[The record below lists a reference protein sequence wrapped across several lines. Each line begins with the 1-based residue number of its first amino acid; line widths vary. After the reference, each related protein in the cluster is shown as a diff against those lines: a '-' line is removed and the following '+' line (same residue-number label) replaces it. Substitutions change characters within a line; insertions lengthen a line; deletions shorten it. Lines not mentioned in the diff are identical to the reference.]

1 MRLTVITPT
10 VGRDSLRA
18 TLASIAPQLHDGDE
32 HIVIGDGVQPR
43 AAEMCAEYGAIYHD
57 GPQTHDYG
65 AAQRDVGMALAQG
78 DWLLFCDDDDTFTP
92 GALATVRQVVV
103 DNPTMPHLFRMRYRA
118 SGVVL
123 WQDDVVCEGNVG
135 TPMIVVPTCLE
146 LPAWSDGHP
155 VAYTSDHRFIQR
167 VTDLYGVVWRKEI
180 ICIVR

>member
-10 VGRDSLRA
+10 LARPSLCD

-32 HIVIGDGVQPR
+32 HLVIGDGAQPR
-43 AAEMCAEYGAIYHD
+43 AAEMCAEYGASYQD
-57 GPQTHDYG
+57 GPRTHNYG
-65 AAQRDVGMALAQG
+65 AAQRDVGMVLAQG

-92 GALATVRQVVV
+92 DALATVRQVVV
-103 DNPTMPHLFRMRYRA
+103 DNPITPHLFRMRYRA
-118 SGVVL
+118 GGGSLWRDEVVR
-123 WQDDVVCEGNVG
+123 EGNVG
-135 TPMIVVPTCLE
+135 TPMIVVPAGLV

-167 VTDLYGVVWRKEI
+167 VTYLYGVIWRKEI

>member
-10 VGRDSLRA
+10 LARPSLRG

-32 HIVIGDGVQPR
+32 HIVIGDGAQPR

-65 AAQRDVGMALAQG
+65 AAQRDVGISLAQG

-92 GALATVRQVVV
+92 DALATARQVVA
-103 DNPTMPHLFRMRYRA
+103 DNPITPQLFRMRYQAGGGSLWRDE
-118 SGVVL
+118 VVR
-123 WQDDVVCEGNVG
+123 EGNVG
-135 TPMIVVPTCLE
+135 TPMIVVPAGLV

>member
-1 MRLTVITPT
+1 MVQRLLW
-10 VGRDSLRA
+10 G
-18 TLASIAPQLHDGDE
+18 
-32 HIVIGDGVQPR
+32 
-43 AAEMCAEYGAIYHD
+43 
-57 GPQTHDYG
+57 GPQTHNYG
-65 AAQRDVGMALAQG
+65 AAQRDVGISLARG

-92 GALATVRQVVV
+92 DALATVRQVVV

-123 WQDDVVCEGNVG
+123 WQDDIVCEGNVG

>member
-43 AAEMCAEYGAIYHD
+43 AAEMCAEYGASYQD
-57 GPQTHDYG
+57 GPQTHNYG
-65 AAQRDVGMALAQG
+65 AAQRDVGISLARG

-92 GALATVRQVVV
+92 DALATVRQVVV

-123 WQDDVVCEGNVG
+123 WQDDIVCEGNVG

>member
-10 VGRDSLRA
+10 LARPSLRG

-32 HIVIGDGVQPR
+32 HIVIGDGAQPR
-43 AAEMCAEYGAIYHD
+43 AAETCAEYGASYQD
-57 GPQTHDYG
+57 GTQTHNYG
-65 AAQRDVGMALAQG
+65 AAQRDVGISLARG

-92 GALATVRQVVV
+92 DALATVRQVVV

-123 WQDDVVCEGNVG
+123 WQDDIVCEGNVG

>member
-32 HIVIGDGVQPR
+32 HLVIGDGAQPN
-43 AAEMCAEYGAIYHD
+43 AAAMCAEYGAIYHD

-65 AAQRDVGMALAQG
+65 AAQRDVGISLAQG

-135 TPMIVVPTCLE
+135 TPMIVVPAGLV

-155 VAYTSDHRFIQR
+155 NAYTSDHRFIQR
-167 VTDLYGVVWRKEI
+167 VTDLYGVIWRKEI

>member
-10 VGRDSLRA
+10 LARPSLRD

-32 HIVIGDGVQPR
+32 HIVIGDGAQPR
-43 AAEMCAEYGAIYHD
+43 AAEACAEYGASYQD
-57 GPQTHDYG
+57 GPQTHNYG
-65 AAQRDVGMALAQG
+65 AAQRDVGISLARG

-92 GALATVRQVVV
+92 DALATVRQVVV

-123 WQDDVVCEGNVG
+123 WQDDIVCEGNVG

>member
-32 HIVIGDGVQPR
+32 HIVIGDGAQPR
-43 AAEMCAEYGAIYHD
+43 AAETCAEYGASYQD
-57 GPQTHDYG
+57 GPQTHNYG
-65 AAQRDVGMALAQG
+65 AAQRDVGISLARG

-123 WQDDVVCEGNVG
+123 WQDDIVCEGNVG

>member
-10 VGRDSLRA
+10 LARPSLRA

-32 HIVIGDGVQPR
+32 HIVIGDGAQPR
-43 AAEMCAEYGAIYHD
+43 AAETCAEYGASYQD
-57 GPQTHDYG
+57 GPQTHNYG
-65 AAQRDVGMALAQG
+65 AAQRDVGISLARG

-92 GALATVRQVVV
+92 DALATVRQVVV

-123 WQDDVVCEGNVG
+123 WQDDIVCEGNVG

>member
-1 MRLTVITPT
+1 MKLTVITPT
-10 VGRDSLRA
+10 VGRDSLRD
-18 TLASIAPQLHDGDE
+18 TLLSIVPQLQAGDE
-32 HIVIGDGVQPR
+32 HIVIGDGAQPR
-43 AAEMCAEYGAIYHD
+43 AAETCAEYGASYQD
-57 GPQTHDYG
+57 GPQTHNNG
-65 AAQRDVGMALAQG
+65 AAQRDVGISLARG

-92 GALATVRQVVV
+92 DALATVRQVVV

-123 WQDDVVCEGNVG
+123 WQDDIVCEGNVG